1 MTIKKRLLLSNAVTA
16 IILIALSISIY
27 TLVSSIKER
36 AEQVKK
42 ESLPFA
48 LMANDMKFQ
57 ISQMQELFAD
67 AAATREQEGLTEAD
81 KIAAR
86 FLDGVAKFRQMYK
99 DESDSKAIA
108 KMDKL
113 EKDFAAYKQEGKIM
127 VEAYTMNGIEAGNK
141 IMHTFDA
148 RASSI
153 STDIDALAKEQND
166 EAIEMI
172 DHIYGS
178 STKTLS
184 LTLIFSMAAI
194 ITTIALGIWLFSKI
208 MGAIKDIA
216 PINKLA
222 DDMKNKS
229 ADLSFR
235 LTTKHENEIADVLV
249 SINKFMDATAAVVSK
264 AKSSSVENASISQ
277 ELSAT
282 SRNVGERAMQSASL
296 IGEIDN
302 VSKKIISENQLSA
315 SQSQTVKTEVEEANK
330 KLLEAQS
337 ATEKMLVMIEDS
349 VEAEVEFAT
358 SLASLSSQAE
368 EVKSVLSVIGDIADQ
383 TNLLALNAAIEAARA
398 GEHGRGFAVVADEV
412 RKLAERTQKS
422 LQETNATINTIVE
435 AIMQASEKMGEN
447 SQNIKYL
454 GEHSKNAGALIGETV
469 STMHDTI
476 RAVSTM
482 SETALKNSEE
492 SAKVL
497 HDISKIN
504 ELSKNN
510 TRSMEEVAEA
520 ASHLYETTESLAQ
533 MLKGYKG

>member
-1 MTIKKRLLLSNAVTA
+1 MTIKKRLLLSNTVTA

-27 TLVSSIKER
+27 TLVSSIKEK
-36 AEQVKK
+36 AEHVKA
-42 ESLPFA
+42 ESIPFA
-48 LMANDMKFQ
+48 LMANDMKFKVAQ
-57 ISQMQELFAD
+57 LQEMYAD
-67 AAATREQEGLTEAD
+67 AAATREKEGLAEAE
-81 KIAAR
+81 KISAK
-86 FLDGVAKFRQMYK
+86 FLDDSSKFKQMYK
-99 DESDSKAIA
+99 NESDEKALARI
-108 KMDKL
+108 DKL
-113 EKDFAAYKQEGKIM
+113 EKDFAAYNQEGKIM
-127 VEAYTMNGIEAGNK
+127 VEAYMEKGVEGGNK
-141 IMHTFDA
+141 IMSTFDNK
-148 RASSI
+148 ASKI
-153 STDIDALAKEQND
+153 AEDVDYLVKEQD
-166 EAIEMI
+166 GEAKDLIGE
-172 DHIYGS
+172 IYSGS
-178 STKTLS
+178 TNTLL
-184 LTLIFSMAAI
+184 LTILFSSVAMI
-194 ITTIALGIWLFSKI
+194 ITIVLGIWLFSKI

-235 LTTKHENEIADVLV
+235 LTTKHKNEIADVLV

-469 STMHDTI
+469 NTMHDTI